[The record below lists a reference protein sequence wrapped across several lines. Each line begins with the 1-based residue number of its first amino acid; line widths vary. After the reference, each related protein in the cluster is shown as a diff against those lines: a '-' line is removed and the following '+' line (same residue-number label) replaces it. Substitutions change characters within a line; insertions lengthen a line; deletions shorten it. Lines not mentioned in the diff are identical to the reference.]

1 MQGKRPLLPLT
12 FDAVIASDGPGH
24 VRPGHVRP
32 GHVRP
37 GRVRPGRASPHHE
50 PPLHADPD
58 HKPPRRYILAAA
70 FGTRK
75 PRKRPC
81 MI

>member
-1 MQGKRPLLPLT
+1 MQGERPLLPLT
-12 FDAVIASDGPGH
+12 FHAVIASHGA
-24 VRPGHVRP
+24 
-32 GHVRP
+32 

-50 PPLHADPD
+50 PPFHADPD
-58 HKPPRRYILAAA
+58 HKPSRRYILAAA

-75 PRKRPC
+75 QRKRPC